1 MEASSIYLKEKIIF
15 KSPKFFYFGQPKGSE
30 KLPQKGEG
38 RKTYVYFLLNFKVLN
53 WQLDWVD

>member
-15 KSPKFFYFGQPKGSE
+15 KSPKFFYFDQPKGSE

-38 RKTYVYFLLNFKVLN
+38 HKT
-53 WQLDWVD
+53 